1 MKEMG
6 CYEISLGDTIG
17 VGTPGK
23 IVWDTPIL
31 VVVNL
36 ILCTDIHKS
45 TVRSHLIIST
55 FSFNN
60 ITLGSTGVGVYH
72 TILPDGPRLLYNEGL
87 PGRIVWDTP
96 TPVLPSV
103 ISLKLKV
110 LTIR

>member
-6 CYEISLGDTIG
+6 CHEISLGDTIG

-23 IVWDTPIL
+23 IVL

-45 TVRSHLIIST
+45 TVRSHLLVST

-60 ITLGSTGVGVYH
+60 ITLASTGVGVSH
-72 TILPDGPRLLYNEGL
+72 IILPDGPRLLYNKAS

-103 ISLKLKV
+103 ILSKVKV

>member
-23 IVWDTPIL
+23 IVL

-36 ILCTDIHKS
+36 ILCTNIHKS
-45 TVRSHLIIST
+45 TVRSHLIVST

-60 ITLGSTGVGVYH
+60 ITLGSTGVGVSH
-72 TILPDGPRLLYNEGL
+72 TILPDRPRLLYNEGL

-96 TPVLPSV
+96 TPVLRSAILSKV
-103 ISLKLKV
+103 KV